1 MWKDPIVEEL
11 RSAARQLELKAQG
24 DVHQFF
30 ENLRKHQSKYE
41 ERIVRTLRRNTLTQ
55 PKR

>member
-11 RSAARQLELKAQG
+11 RSAARQLELKVQG

-30 ENLRKHQSKYE
+30 ENLRKHQSEYE
-41 ERIVRTLRRNTLTQ
+41 DRIVRTLPRNLLTQ